1 MWLLGKNNRIETV
14 KKKFLSRC
22 ERSFFFYTNI
32 SWTYQ
37 WKNIVYFLTKF
48 GKNVDNTAFTMYV
61 IDRMFNN

>member
-1 MWLLGKNNRIETV
+1 MGKNNRIETV

-37 WKNIVYFLTKF
+37 WKNIVYFITKF
-48 GKNVDNTAFTMYV
+48 GKNVDLTAFTMYV
-61 IDRMFNN
+61 RERMINK

>member
-22 ERSFFFYTNI
+22 ERSFFFLYKYI
-32 SWTYQ
+32 LDIPV
-37 WKNIVYFLTKF
+37 KNIVYFLTKL

-61 IDRMFNN
+61 IGRMFNN

>member
-1 MWLLGKNNRIETV
+1 MLLLGKNNRIETV

-37 WKNIVYFLTKF
+37 CKNIVYFLTKF